1 MSIITI
7 NDNATQVVG
16 AVNAA
21 VPDTLSTSDNATQF
35 VTKVNAAMGVGL
47 TSSDNAAQVVAKVN
61 AFTPS
66 SLRFLHISDTHNSPD
81 SINKAKELMD
91 GNAAY
96 QFTFLTGDY
105 SAQAGGYGAVDAPLK
120 AVGTKMLMLTGNHD
134 IYNSFSSNQAN
145 ATAYLKTIVT
155 DPSVVWGDSNN
166 VASYWYKDILVPEEE
181 GKLRI
186 LSMDG
191 YDYRDGTGPGSKYD
205 TIYSQVQVDWFI
217 ARLKELT
224 AKDYLIIATHE
235 PVVNATITD
244 ADFQYNVPG
253 KMDDSAVAKRR
264 ANNFCSARLWV
275 WDTSL
280 TNGAIWPTILDAYL
294 NKRVLNTTVTNT
306 NSLTGAVL
314 STLTLNEDFTNI
326 TPATFLCYLGGH
338 LHGDM
343 CSYHPDF
350 PEQLIL
356 LVDNAN
362 PSTLGNSSDIRTRS
376 NGIMIN
382 DITLDFSSET
392 IKVERIGNNAA
403 ESYNG
408 FPALTRTSITFPFVK
423 S

>member
-21 VPDTLSTSDNATQF
+21 VPGTLSASDNATQF

-47 TSSDNAAQVVAKVN
+47 TASDNAAQVVEKVN
-61 AFTPS
+61 TYSPA
-66 SLRFLHISDTHNSPD
+66 SLRFLHISDVHNSPD

-120 AVGTKMLMLTGNHD
+120 AIGTKMLMLTGNHD
-134 IYNSFSSNQAN
+134 IYNTFSSNQAN

-166 VASYWYKDILVPEEE
+166 VASYWYKDITTPDG

-186 LSMDG
+186 LSMDS
-191 YDYRDGTGPGSKYD
+191 YDYRDGTGPGSIYD
-205 TIYSQVQVDWFI
+205 TIYSQAQVDWFI
-217 ARLKELT
+217 ARIKELT
-224 AKDYLIIATHE
+224 ANDYIIIATHE

-244 ADFQYNVPG
+244 ASFQYNVPG

-264 ANNFCSARLWV
+264 ANDFCSARLWV

-280 TNGAIWPTILDAYL
+280 TNGAIWPTIMDAYL

-306 NSLTGAVL
+306 NSYSGAVL
-314 STLTLNEDFTNI
+314 STLTLSDDFTNI
-326 TPATFLCYLGGH
+326 SPATFLFYMGGH

-356 LVDNAN
+356 LVDDGN

-376 NGIMIN
+376 NGIMVN
-382 DITLDFSSET
+382 DITLNFASET

-408 FPALTRTSITFPFVK
+408 FPAITRTSISFPFVK

>member
-1 MSIITI
+1 MSLITI
-7 NDNATQVVG
+7 SDNATQVIG

-21 VPDTLSTSDNATQF
+21 VPGTLSASDNATQF
-35 VTKVNAAMGVGL
+35 VSKVNAALGVGL
-47 TSSDNAAQVVAKVN
+47 ATSDNAAQVVAKVN
-61 AFTPS
+61 AFSPT

-81 SINKAKELMD
+81 SINKVKELMD

-96 QFTFLTGDY
+96 LFTFLTGDY

-120 AVGTKMLMLTGNHD
+120 AIGTKMLMLTGNHD
-134 IYNSFSSNQAN
+134 IYNSFGSNQAN

-155 DPSVVWGDSNN
+155 DPSVVWGDSNG
-166 VASYWYKDILVPEEE
+166 VASYWYKDIATPDG

-191 YDYRDGTGPGSKYD
+191 YDYRDGTGPGSIYD
-205 TIYSQVQVDWFI
+205 TIYSQAQVDWFI
-217 ARLKELT
+217 ARIKELT
-224 AKDYLIIATHE
+224 ASDYLIIATHE

-244 ADFQYNVPG
+244 ASFQYNVPG

-264 ANNFCSARLWV
+264 ENDFCSARLWV

-280 TNGAIWPTILDAYL
+280 TNGAIWPTIIDAYL
-294 NKRVLNTTVTNT
+294 NKRELNSTVTNT
-306 NSLTGAVL
+306 NSYSGAVL
-314 STLTLNEDFTNI
+314 STLTLSEDFTNVS
-326 TPATFLCYLGGH
+326 PATFLFYMGGH
-338 LHGDM
+338 LHGDV

-382 DITLDFSSET
+382 DVTLNFSSKT
-392 IKVERIGNNAA
+392 ILVERIGNNAA

-408 FPALTRTSITFPFVK
+408 FPALTRTSISFPFVK

>member
-21 VPDTLSTSDNATQF
+21 VPGTLSASDNATQF

-47 TSSDNAAQVVAKVN
+47 TASDNAAQVVAKVN

-120 AVGTKMLMLTGNHD
+120 AIGTKMLMLTGNHD
-134 IYNSFSSNQAN
+134 IYNTFSSNQAN

-155 DPSVVWGDSNN
+155 DPSVVWGDSNG
-166 VASYWYKDILVPEEE
+166 VASYWYKDIATPDG

-186 LSMDG
+186 LSMDS
-191 YDYRDGTGPGSKYD
+191 YDYRDGTGPGSIYD
-205 TIYSQVQVDWFI
+205 TIYSQDQVDWFI
-217 ARLKELT
+217 ARIKELT
-224 AKDYLIIATHE
+224 ANDYIIIATHE

-244 ADFQYNVPG
+244 ASFQYNVPG
-253 KMDDSAVAKRR
+253 KMDDSCVAKRR
-264 ANNFCSARLWV
+264 VNDFCSARLWV

-280 TNGAIWPTILDAYL
+280 TNGAIWPTIMDAYL

-306 NSLTGAVL
+306 NSYSGAVL
-314 STLTLNEDFTNI
+314 STLTLSEDFTNI
-326 TPATFLCYLGGH
+326 SPATFLFYMGGH

-356 LVDNAN
+356 LVDDGN

-376 NGIMIN
+376 NGIMVN
-382 DITLDFSSET
+382 DITLNFASKT

-408 FPALTRTSITFPFVK
+408 FPALTRTSIMFPFVK